1 MGPGHVD
8 VVTDDSDQ
16 DWMIYHAAPRGN
28 AVLPGGVQRRYMM
41 LDRLD
46 WVPVTGTDGT
56 WPVVGNGT
64 PSTARPAVPE
74 VTLPVRLT
82 ARGDVTVGGAGV
94 AGGAGIGGGDDE
106 VLGLSVQIDS
116 TGTDYSGQLTAAIT
130 GPGKHR
136 RTLPFVTGEGP
147 DVPAVP
153 VSVLS
158 GDSVERALTL
168 RTGAPLAPGRYEL
181 VVSIG
186 QAGGPGPGGTVAA
199 QELAVFGLEVA
210 DDGSLSLGS
219 GALGSAS
226 LGSASLG
233 SASLG
238 QVPFGSVPFGS

>member
-1 MGPGHVD
+1 
-8 VVTDDSDQ
+8 
-16 DWMIYHAAPRGN
+16 MIYHAAPRGN

-94 AGGAGIGGGDDE
+94 AGGAGIGGDDDE
-106 VLGLSVQIDS
+106 VLGLTVQIDS

-168 RTGAPLAPGRYEL
+168 RTGAPLAPGTSSWCRSGRPVGLGPVVRSRRRSSRCSGSRWPTTARSRSAPARWARRHSVQRHSVQRHWGRYR
-181 VVSIG
+181 SDRYRS
-186 QAGGPGPGGTVAA
+186 AADGPTR
-199 QELAVFGLEVA
+199 
-210 DDGSLSLGS
+210 
-219 GALGSAS
+219 
-226 LGSASLG
+226 
-233 SASLG
+233 
-238 QVPFGSVPFGS
+238 